1 MANKTIK
8 LNIRMRSR
16 NGNVRNKY
24 VLMFTSPEPMAMH
37 RRDEI
42 GKNMEDFMSNDKQII
57 AIELPPNSKFSL
69 IKL

>member
-1 MANKTIK
+1 MANQTTKI
-8 LNIRMRSR
+8 NIRMRSR

-24 VLMFTSPEPMAMH
+24 VLIFTSPEPMLMCK
-37 RRDEI
+37 RDEI
-42 GKNMEDFMSNDKQII
+42 GKRMEDFMSNDRQII